1 MSAIFTSF
9 EFFFNNNEFADVILC
24 GQGQINTETV
34 DTIKTQVLEQMRIL
48 KGKNKMKR
56 NQT

>member
-9 EFFFNNNEFADVILC
+9 EFLFNNNEFADVILC

-34 DTIKTQVLEQMRIL
+34 DTMKTQVLERIRIL
-48 KGKNKMKR
+48 KGK
-56 NQT
+56 

>member
-9 EFFFNNNEFADVILC
+9 EFVFNNNEFADVILC

-34 DTIKTQVLEQMRIL
+34 DTMKSQVSERIRIL
-48 KGKNKMKR
+48 KGKTK
-56 NQT
+56 